1 MVYIYTFDNI
11 EIAIKSSTVVQ
22 VSGINTFPIHRP
34 TTSVCS
40 VGGGREREGGGGG
53 GGGDC
58 ISFS

>member
-22 VSGINTFPIHRP
+22 VSGINSFQYIGLLQ
-34 TTSVCS
+34 VC
-40 VGGGREREGGGGG
+40 VVWEEGERERGG